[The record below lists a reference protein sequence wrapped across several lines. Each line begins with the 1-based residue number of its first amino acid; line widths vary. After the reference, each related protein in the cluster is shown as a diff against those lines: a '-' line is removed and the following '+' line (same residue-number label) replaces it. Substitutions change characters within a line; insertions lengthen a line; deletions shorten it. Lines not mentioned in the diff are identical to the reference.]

1 MSQDEATQE
10 PEHGTIATK
19 VRSAAS
25 AANSLI
31 QMGLLV
37 IIFVVANFAAAKWYL
52 SRDFSPNEL
61 HTLSETTRK
70 VIASIDS
77 ETRIIAA
84 FSETS
89 SDFARISE
97 LTELFDDAGGKKIS
111 AEVLD
116 PVRNPNRAREIS
128 TNFKHEFRR
137 NSVLLIKN
145 NSLREIPEEDLFLL
159 ERDQS
164 GQWVR
169 GAFIGEDAITSALLS
184 LQRAKQPVLYILT
197 GKGSWPRTNQGTGAD
212 ILATL
217 INQRQGINVREL
229 SLKDVDAIP
238 DDASAIILV
247 NARYDFNGRE
257 LGLIR
262 KFFEERKGG
271 VITLLNPTEPLPNF
285 EAFLRLYGIHVG
297 HLPVVTRTQ
306 QVGGN
311 DLTVYDVPIKFLAG
325 PEWMDSFLNVDTV
338 FPGRS
343 CFLKIDEGSDELIRR
358 KIEVAS
364 LALSPGDYWA
374 ESKPDVSPA
383 ELTIGEDSPGPLT
396 LAAMVEKGNVDDA
409 RLRVRS
415 SRMVVIA
422 NPHLLDPPTLNQANV
437 DFLFSA
443 ISWTMNEE
451 LTIGI
456 TPPTPS
462 IYRLQL
468 KEGSHATL
476 SWVVC
481 GLLPAATLI
490 LGFLVFQR
498 RRA

>member
-1 MSQDEATQE
+1 MSKDKPTQE
-10 PEHGTIATK
+10 PEHGKSATK

-31 QMGLLV
+31 QMGLLL
-37 IIFVVANFAAAKWYL
+37 IIFLVANFAAAKWYL
-52 SRDFSPNEL
+52 SRDFSPNEY
-61 HTLSETTRK
+61 HTLSETTKK

-77 ETRIIAA
+77 KTRIIAT

-89 SDFARISE
+89 PDFARITE
-97 LTELFDDAGGKKIS
+97 LTERFEDASGKKVT

-137 NSVLLIKN
+137 NAVLLVKN
-145 NSLREIPEEDLFLL
+145 GSLREIPEEDLFLL

-169 GAFIGEDAITSALLS
+169 GAFIGEDAITSALIS

-197 GKGSWPRTNQGTGAD
+197 GKGAWPRTSQGTGAD

-217 INQRQGINVREL
+217 INQRQGVAVREL

-238 DDASAIILV
+238 DDASALILV
-247 NARYDFNGRE
+247 NARYDFTGRE
-257 LGLIR
+257 LGLVR

-271 VITLLNPTEPLPNF
+271 LVTLLNPTASLPNF
-285 EAFLRLYGIHVG
+285 EAFLRLYGVNVG

-311 DLTVYDVPIKFLAG
+311 DLTVYDVPVDFLAG
-325 PEWMDSFLNVDTV
+325 PEWTDSFLNVDTV

-343 CFLKIDEGSDELIRR
+343 CFLQIDEGSDELLRR
-358 KIEVAS
+358 KIQVAS

-374 ESKPDVSPA
+374 ESKPDVTPA
-383 ELTIGEDSPGPLT
+383 ELTIGEDLPGPLT

-415 SRMVVIA
+415 SRMVVIT

-451 LTIGI
+451 LTVGI
-456 TPPTPS
+456 TPATPS
-462 IYRLQL
+462 LYRLQM
-468 KEGSHATL
+468 KEGSQATL
-476 SWVVC
+476 SWVVS